1 MNIRRTSGIVSLAVA
16 SVAASWALS
25 ANAADPLKEI
35 LTRNATEQSKIHAAL
50 ANDKMDPLRAAQVQ
64 QRTSEVYKQ
73 QAQVVPTDPGADQQ
87 EQLRQAQRDL
97 AGAIAWAEKHPA
109 RNKGTA
115 MDRTRLEVACAR
127 DAEQQRLIAREYTSG
142 RLTPEQVGILQEAQA
157 RIAAAQYDVA
167 ADGATTQEEARM
179 IQGAQNVQDYSI
191 KRDPSVA
198 SLVSLQQEGQE
209 SAHKND

>member
-1 MNIRRTSGIVSLAVA
+1 MKPQRISPIVSLAVA
-16 SVAASWALS
+16 SAAALWAVT
-25 ANAADPLKEI
+25 ANAADPLSQI
-35 LTRNATEQSKIHAAL
+35 LARNATEQGKIHAAL

-64 QRTSEVYKQ
+64 QRASEVYKQ
-73 QAQVVPTDPGADQQ
+73 QAQVVPTNPDADQQ

-109 RNKGTA
+109 RNKGNA
-115 MDRTRLEVACAR
+115 MDRTRLEVASAR
-127 DAEQQRLIAREYTSG
+127 DAEQQRMIAREYASG
-142 RLTPEQVGILQEAQA
+142 RLTPEQVGTLQEAQA

-167 ADGATTQEEARM
+167 ADGGTTQEEARL

-198 SLVSLQQEGQE
+198 ALVSLQPEGQE
-209 SAHKND
+209 SAAKND